1 MPTMSIIQP
10 HRIGCGDHITTDTTT
25 AVMGKKK
32 RAYKRRDCGG
42 DTDTKKRKDCGGD
55 PTYTP
60 TATQTK
66 KRACR
71 SRDCGGDT
79 TNTPT
84 ATETNKRK
92 DCGGDTRN
100 TSTVTETKKRAC
112 RRRDCGVDATNTSTV
127 TETKKR
133 KDCADTDTSTAMEAK
148 KVKDCGGDTNASA
161 VMEKKKRAY
170 RRKDCVTGTN
180 TPAVVEKKKRPYRR
194 KKGLPHDLILE
205 EILTKLPVPAL
216 LKSVLVS
223 KLWYNC
229 IHTDHKRLTYS
240 HFLESQRQPQVV
252 LSLLNVREVFK
263 TNTGIP
269 TYGCHFFKFA
279 GTSSDYC
286 FNNVLRFD
294 KFRNHLGHPNVWE
307 MVGYCN
313 GLPCMSHAGN
323 YSSGYVVLDPNR
335 RDFMCIFYPASVGI
349 YTQEAEIICHGF
361 GFDPRRTSTRW

>member
-1 MPTMSIIQP
+1 MSIIQP

-133 KDCADTDTSTAMEAK
+133 KI
-148 KVKDCGGDTNASA
+148 VLILI
-161 VMEKKKRAY
+161 RQQRW
-170 RRKDCVTGTN
+170 RRRKKDCVTGTN

-252 LSLLNVREVFK
+252 LSLLNVRRCLKPTPVFLLMDV
-263 TNTGIP
+263 T
-269 TYGCHFFKFA
+269 F
-279 GTSSDYC
+279 SSLP
-286 FNNVLRFD
+286 VLLRIT
-294 KFRNHLGHPNVWE
+294 V
-307 MVGYCN
+307 
-313 GLPCMSHAGN
+313 
-323 YSSGYVVLDPNR
+323 
-335 RDFMCIFYPASVGI
+335 
-349 YTQEAEIICHGF
+349 
-361 GFDPRRTSTRW
+361 STMF